1 MADQPALPNLDGLT
15 ALANRDGVDIK
26 PTLLRVMTDLY
37 VQKPVHSVE
46 EERHYTELSMRLI
59 DRVDLAT
66 RAIVAERLAKYPTAP
81 RSVIQRLL
89 RGREPQPQ
97 TAPSHTNSPAPN
109 TATSAATLTELS
121 ELFLAANAEDRRMI
135 LLHLE
140 YGTLAPA
147 VALDAIAAQ
156 DSIRRLEMAA
166 LNHNADAFALEIESA
181 LGIARTMARRLIDD
195 ESGEPVLVLAMAL
208 GMPSEVLQ
216 RILLCLNPK
225 ISHSV
230 LRVYEL
236 STLYEELEPHSAL
249 RLTAIWQKIYQAE
262 PRSAAPRAAVLQ
274 PQYWHDDSKH
284 EPMLPTRPAIRWEEH
299 APRFKAEG

>member
-59 DRVDLAT
+59 DRVDSAT

-81 RSVIQRLL
+81 RSVIARLL

-147 VALDAIAAQ
+147 TALDAARSPETYLGYARGENFASGPAHADVAATYQ
-156 DSIRRLEMAA
+156 TPHPLQTNQWGFTGRWIIGAEKSSLAA
-166 LNHNADAFALEIESA
+166 PGGKITMRFH
-181 LGIARTMARRLIDD
+181 ARDLH
-195 ESGEPVLVLAMAL
+195 LVLGPGENGNPVRFKVLLDGRPPAESR
-208 GMPSEVLQ
+208 GMDIDAQGNGAVTDQ
-216 RILLCLNPK
+216 RLYQL
-225 ISHSV
+225 
-230 LRVYEL
+230 LRVNGPVTGHTFVIQFL
-236 STLYEELEPHSAL
+236 
-249 RLTAIWQKIYQAE
+249 
-262 PRSAAPRAAVLQ
+262 
-274 PQYWHDDSKH
+274 DSGAQSFAF
-284 EPMLPTRPAIRWEEH
+284 T
-299 APRFKAEG
+299 FG